1 VGQERA
7 PTNRRSDAEIRHAFA
22 ELDLI
27 RERLDLWF
35 WAARMMLA
43 LIAMLTMT
51 VALMVTLIDGG
62 ALSIEQMAVGAA
74 ITGAGAASARLRS
87 LALARARRSTPS
99 ESPSGASAQG
109 DAERQ
114 QQE

>member
-1 VGQERA
+1 MSQERA
-7 PTNRRSDAEIRHAFA
+7 HTNRRSDAEIRHAFA

-51 VALMVTLIDGG
+51 VALMVTVINGG
-62 ALSIEQMAVGAA
+62 ALSAEQMAVGTA
-74 ITGAGAASARLRS
+74 IAGAGAASAGLRS
-87 LALARARRSTPS
+87 LPLARARRSTPS

-109 DAERQ
+109 NAKPQ
-114 QQE
+114 